1 VKKFDIRRSTLDIR
15 HSAGRRILASVIR
28 RAKGIKLLVM
38 DVDGILTDGR
48 VIYTAAGEAQVAF
61 DILDGY
67 GIKLVLRF
75 GLILAIIT
83 GRESEVVAQRARE
96 LGIAELHQ
104 KALDKLVVFQDLLV
118 RHALAPPQAGCM
130 GDDLL
135 DLPLLRRA
143 GLAITVP
150 GAVDEVRAAAH
161 YVTRRPGGQG
171 AVREAIE
178 LLLKAQGHWPAVMER
193 YRR

>member
-1 VKKFDIRRSTLDIR
+1 MSPTSR
-15 HSAGRRILASVIR
+15 GRKLPASVIK

-48 VIYTAAGEAQVAF
+48 VIYTAVGEAQVAF
-61 DILDGY
+61 DILDGH
-67 GIKLVLRF
+67 GIKLALRF
-75 GLILAIIT
+75 GLLLAIIT

-96 LGIAELHQ
+96 LGIPELHQ
-104 KALDKLVVFQDLLV
+104 KALDKLVVFQDLLA
-118 RHALAPPQAGCM
+118 RHALAPPQVGCM

>member
-1 VKKFDIRRSTLDIR
+1 MRQKRRGQKIP
-15 HSAGRRILASVIR
+15 AAVIR
-28 RAKGIKLLVM
+28 RAKAVKLLVM

-48 VIYTAAGEAQVAF
+48 VFCTAGGGTQVAF
-61 DILDGY
+61 DIQDGH
-67 GIKLVLRF
+67 GIKLALRA
-75 GLILAIIT
+75 GLRLAIIT
-83 GRESEVVAQRARE
+83 GRESEVVTQRARE

-104 KALDKLVVFQDLLV
+104 QALDKLVVFQELV
-118 RHALAPPQAGCM
+118 ARHRLTPSQVACM

-135 DLPLLRRA
+135 DLPLLLRA

-161 YVTRRPGGQG
+161 YVTRRPGGRG
-171 AVREAIE
+171 AVRETIE
-178 LLLKAQGHWPAVMER
+178 LLLKAQGHWAAVMER

>member
-1 VKKFDIRRSTLDIR
+1 MGERTGNRCGMKHTLRSRKIP
-15 HSAGRRILASVIR
+15 ASVVR
-28 RAKGIKLLVM
+28 RAKAVKLLVL

-48 VIYTAAGEAQVAF
+48 VICTAGGGTQVAF
-61 DILDGY
+61 DIQDGH
-67 GIKLVLRF
+67 GIKLALRA
-75 GLILAIIT
+75 GLRLAIIT
-83 GRESEVVAQRARE
+83 GRESEVVTQRARE

-104 KALDKLVVFQDLLV
+104 QALDKLVVFQELV
-118 RHALAPPQAGCM
+118 ARHRLTPSQVACM

-135 DLPLLRRA
+135 DLPLLLRA

-161 YVTRRPGGQG
+161 YVTRRPGGRG
-171 AVREAIE
+171 AVRETIE
-178 LLLKAQGHWPAVMER
+178 LLLKAQGHWAAVMER

>member
-1 VKKFDIRRSTLDIR
+1 MSPKSP
-15 HSAGRRILASVIR
+15 GRKIPASVIT

-48 VIYTAAGEAQVAF
+48 VIYSAAGEAQVAF
-61 DILDGY
+61 DILDGH
-67 GIKLVLRF
+67 GIKLALRF
-75 GLILAIIT
+75 GLRLAIIT

-96 LGIAELHQ
+96 LGIQELHQ
-104 KALDKLVVFQDLLV
+104 KALDKLVVFQNILA
-118 RHALAPPQAGCM
+118 RHGLAPPQAGCM

-143 GLAITVP
+143 GLAIMVP

-178 LLLKAQGHWPAVMER
+178 LLLKAQRHWPAVLER

>member
-1 VKKFDIRRSTLDIR
+1 MKQSTI
-15 HSAGRRILASVIR
+15 HNPQSKIGEGGRRIPASVIK

-48 VIYTAAGEAQVAF
+48 VICTVGGETQVAF
-61 DILDGY
+61 DIQDGH
-67 GIKLVLRF
+67 GIKLALRA
-75 GLILAIIT
+75 GLGLAIIT
-83 GRESEVVAQRARE
+83 GRESEVVTQRARE

-104 KALDKLVVFQDLLV
+104 KALDKLVVFQELV
-118 RHALAPPQAGCM
+118 ARHRLTPSQVAYM

-135 DLPLLRRA
+135 DLPLLLRA

-150 GAVDEVRAAAH
+150 GAVDEVRGAAH
-161 YVTRRPGGQG
+161 YVTRRPGGRG
-171 AVREAIE
+171 AVRETIE
-178 LLLKAQGHWPAVMER
+178 LLLKAQGHWAAVMER

>member
-1 VKKFDIRRSTLDIR
+1 
-15 HSAGRRILASVIR
+15 
-28 RAKGIKLLVM
+28 M

-48 VIYTAAGEAQVAF
+48 VIYTTAGEARVAF
-61 DILDGY
+61 HILDGH
-67 GIKLVLRF
+67 GIKLALHF
-75 GLILAIIT
+75 GLTLAIIT

-96 LGIAELHQ
+96 LGIQELHQ
-104 KALDKLVVFQDLLV
+104 KALDKLVVFQDLLA
-118 RHALAPPQAGCM
+118 RRGLAPPQAGCM

-143 GLAITVP
+143 GLAVTVP

-178 LLLKAQGHWPAVMER
+178 LLLKAQGHWPSVMER